1 METEL
6 NIVWKSGHL
15 KRKISDETLSKQV
28 PDSVDNY
35 LSKKSKVESTWT
47 NLFQLDPNM
56 VQNSVASSETKTTNN
71 GNDILEIA
79 TKEIGI
85 VTAPLDNTPDP
96 ALEYIDPSCDKSG
109 LDSSLYKVSQN
120 LQK

>member
-6 NIVWKSGHL
+6 NVWKSGHL

-28 PDSVDNY
+28 PDCVDN
-35 LSKKSKVESTWT
+35 LSKKSKFESTWT
-47 NLFQLDPNM
+47 NLFQLDDPNM
-56 VQNSVASSETKTTNN
+56 VQNSVVVSSETKTTNK

-79 TKEIGI
+79 TKEIGM